1 MTQNFGFS
9 SMAACKT
16 MWCVGKSER
25 GDQELHGAGNAP
37 QWRIVAFTSQET
49 LSSWGHM
56 AGRQDFP

>member
-16 MWCVGKSER
+16 MCCVGKSER
-25 GDQELHGAGNAP
+25 GDQELHRAGNAP